1 MKRIFTILALAV
13 STIGMQAQ
21 SLEQFF
27 CSTPDSIQPYIKKL
41 DREALVLSVDK
52 EKTDT
57 LATMSLSFGGDMS
70 LTHLSQDLIVFHP
83 SKVLTMEYAKLPSE
97 GDSVY
102 CVISTY
108 KAPEA
113 ESNVKIYN
121 KDWKLLSSV
130 DISDKAKLARP
141 DSISEARFDE
151 IIRSQDF
158 KMTMASIDKKDSQIL
173 NVQFTMPLMDSEEK
187 KAFLPIVLQT
197 NLKWDGKTFN

>member
-1 MKRIFTILALAV
+1 
-13 STIGMQAQ
+13 MQAQ

-27 CSTPDSIQPYIKKL
+27 CSTPDSIQPYIKKV

-70 LTHLSQDLIVFHP
+70 LTHFSQDLIVFNP

-97 GDSVY
+97 AGFVY

-113 ESNVKIYN
+113 ESLVKIYDKN
-121 KDWKLLSSV
+121 WKLLSSV

-158 KMTMASIDKKDSQIL
+158 KMTMASIDKKDSLTL

-187 KAFLPIVLQT
+187 KAFLPIVLQM
-197 NLKWDGKTFN
+197 NLKWDGKMFN